1 VGYLI
6 AIVPVIVIAAVVGWV
21 LWRRSR
27 AQPASPEPQR
37 TTRVVDAQ
45 PMTGLEAAL
54 DQATD
59 RSGRKMR
66 EKIEGTTAIDDLRVP
81 EDTGPILRRALDQ
94 VEHTESAAGAAEH
107 VEPAAPS
114 VAEPGAE
121 SPE

>member
-1 VGYLI
+1 MGYVI
-6 AIVPVIVIAAVVGWV
+6 AVVAVAVIAAVVGWA

-27 AQPASPEPQR
+27 VPPASPEPQR
-37 TTRVVDAQ
+37 ITRVTDAA
-45 PMTGLEAAL
+45 PLTGLESAL

-59 RSGRKMR
+59 RSGRKLR

-94 VEHTESAAGAAEH
+94 VEHIEH
-107 VEPAAPS
+107 VEHVEHGAPS
-114 VAEPGAE
+114 VAEPSGE

>member
-1 VGYLI
+1 VV
-6 AIVPVIVIAAVVGWV
+6 AIVAVIVIVAVGGWA
-21 LWRRSR
+21 LWRR
-27 AQPASPEPQR
+27 AQAKPASPEPPR
-37 TTRVVDAQ
+37 PTRVADPA

-66 EKIEGTTAIDDLRVP
+66 EKIEGATAIDDLRVP

-94 VEHTESAAGAAEH
+94 VEHAEP
-107 VEPAAPS
+107 VEPVEPTVPS
-114 VAEPGAE
+114 VAEPSGE

>member
-1 VGYLI
+1 MGYVI
-6 AIVPVIVIAAVVGWV
+6 AILAVAVIVAIVGWA

-27 AQPASPEPQR
+27 AQPASPEPAR
-37 TTRVVDAQ
+37 VTRVADAA

-94 VEHTESAAGAAEH
+94 VEHTEHAEH
-107 VEPAAPS
+107 AEQAQPAAPS
-114 VAEPGAE
+114 VAEPSAE

>member
-1 VGYLI
+1 MGYVI
-6 AIVPVIVIAAVVGWV
+6 AILAVAVIVAIVGWA

-27 AQPASPEPQR
+27 AQPASPEPAR
-37 TTRVVDAQ
+37 VTRVADAA

-94 VEHTESAAGAAEH
+94 VEHTEHTEQAR
-107 VEPAAPS
+107 PAAPS
-114 VAEPGAE
+114 VAEPSAE

>member
-1 VGYLI
+1 MGYAV
-6 AIVPVIVIAAVVGWV
+6 AIVAVVVVAAILGWV
-21 LWRRSR
+21 LWRRR
-27 AQPASPEPQR
+27 TAHPVAPEPQR
-37 TTRVVDAQ
+37 VTRVADAA

-66 EKIEGTTAIDDLRVP
+66 EKIEGATAIEDLRVP

-94 VEHTESAAGAAEH
+94 VEHH
-107 VEPAAPS
+107 EPPASS
-114 VAEPGAE
+114 VAEPSAE